1 MEKIERQKPLEVSP
15 KERIKS
21 FGEVSKGFTKEL
33 AMIEAKRCLGCKNAP
48 CIKGCPVSVNIP
60 GFIKEIINGN
70 IDGAIDKIKENSN
83 LPSIC
88 GRVCPQELQCESK
101 CLRGKIDKPVAIGL
115 LERFVGDSALENS
128 KQEKE
133 FKSNGKKVAIVGS
146 GPAGLACATDLAKE
160 GVEVTIFEAFHK
172 AGGVL
177 VYGIPEFRLPKSL
190 VQKEIDNLLKLG
202 VKLELNTVI
211 GKTITMEELLDEF
224 DAVFIGSGAGL
235 PVFLNIEGENL
246 NGVYS
251 ANEYLTR
258 VNLMGAYKENSK
270 TPIMKGKEVVVVG
283 AGNVAM
289 DSARTARRMGANVK
303 LVYRRTEAEMP
314 ARNEEIAHAKEE
326 GIEFHL
332 LTNPVK
338 INGKDGYVNSMT
350 CVKMMLG
357 EKDKSGRQSPV
368 QIENSEFKLD
378 CDMVIVAVGTRP
390 NPMLSAS
397 FSSLETAPKGTLV
410 VNEEDLRTTV
420 SRVYA
425 GGDAVTGSATVIK
438 AMGAGKLASK
448 SILKLLQEKQENK

>member
-1 MEKIERQKPLEVSP
+1 MERIDRQKPIEVSP
-15 KERIKS
+15 NIRIKS
-21 FGEVSKGFTKEL
+21 FEEVSKGFTKEVAL
-33 AMIEAKRCLGCKNAP
+33 VEAKRCLNCKNAP
-48 CIKGCPVSVNIP
+48 CVSGCPVSVNIP
-60 GFIKEIINGN
+60 SFIKEIVNGN
-70 IDGAIDKIKENSN
+70 MDLAIKSIKENSN

-115 LERFVGDSALENS
+115 LERFVGDYGLEK
-128 KQEKE
+128 KQEETK
-133 FKSNGKKVAIVGS
+133 FVPNGKKVAIVGS
-146 GPAGLACATDLAKE
+146 GPAGLSCACDLAKQ

-190 VQKEIDNLLKLG
+190 VQREIDNVLKLG

-211 GKTITMEELLDEF
+211 GKTIKIEELLDEF
-224 DAVFIGSGAGL
+224 DAIFIGSGAGL

-246 NGVYS
+246 NGVFS

-314 ARNEEIAHAKEE
+314 ARNEEIEHAKQE

-350 CVKMMLG
+350 CIKMMLG

-368 QIENSEFKLD
+368 KVENSEFNIA
-378 CDMVIVAVGTRP
+378 CDMVIMAVGTSP
-390 NPMLSAS
+390 NPMLT
-397 FSSLETAPKGTLV
+397 SSYSKLATSPRGTIIVSEDTLETQVP
-410 VNEEDLRTTV
+410 
-420 SRVYA
+420 RVYA

-438 AMGAGKLASK
+438 AMGAGKIASK
-448 SILKLLQEKQENK
+448 SIIKLLQEKDKK